1 MFWPLAISVRISCPS
16 YFLVVAGSDMPFSYL
31 HFIIFITIWKF
42 FCDLTLQV
50 AFQVCWSGG
59 LKAEFV

>member
-1 MFWPLAISVRISCPS
+1 
-16 YFLVVAGSDMPFSYL
+16 MPFSYL

-42 FCDLTLQV
+42 FGDLTLQV